1 MSRYQTEFHTPELS
15 DWSNYELWEEQGRTR
30 VIDRATHAW
39 KELLEA
45 YEPPPIDD
53 AIREELVDYVA
64 RRKTEIG
71 TAEIA

>member
-30 VIDRATHAW
+30 VIDRATQAC

-53 AIREELVDYVA
+53 AIRAELVDYVG

>member
-1 MSRYQTEFHTPELS
+1 MP
-15 DWSNYELWEEQGRTR
+15 
-30 VIDRATHAW
+30 W

-53 AIREELVDYVA
+53 AISAELVDYVA